1 MRNRKE
7 IWIGFSV
14 LLAMVAVISLPG
26 IVLSAEPARG
36 SQTVP
41 SPLPK
46 PAPPGYAPSP
56 VFTPPMGSPKS
67 APPAFAP
74 SPVFPPSMRT
84 PKSAPPAFAPSP
96 VFPPSPGPLLP
107 KKRKGL
113 GPTGGQ

>member
-7 IWIGFSV
+7 IWMGFSILIATV
-14 LLAMVAVISLPG
+14 VIVSLPG
-26 IVLSAEPARG
+26 IVFSAEPARG
-36 SQTVP
+36 GS
-41 SPLPK
+41 SPAPK
-46 PAPPGYAPSP
+46 PAPPAYAPSP
-56 VFTPPMGSPKS
+56 VFPPPMGGPKS

>member
-1 MRNRKE
+1 MRNGRE
-7 IWIGFSV
+7 IWIGCSI
-14 LLAMVAVISLPG
+14 LIAIVAIISLPR
-26 IVLSAEPARG
+26 IVFSAESVRG
-36 SQTVP
+36 FQTVP

-74 SPVFPPSMRT
+74 SPVFPPS
-84 PKSAPPAFAPSP
+84 PW
-96 VFPPSPGPLLP
+96 PLLP